1 MMAQLITFKTL
12 LIMAGKD
19 YHRDNCAT
27 LAAAI
32 AYYSFFSI
40 FPLMLLLLSIVGT
53 FLSDQHLKDQVII
66 SIISMIPSASPSDTN
81 TLVNTL
87 NEVASGAGGV
97 VNFVGIALL
106 AWSASKISA
115 IVRTSLNIAY
125 NLETFRPFI
134 RQKLVDLGTVFGI
147 GIFLFLSILCTALFQ
162 TVRQLTQEWLLWVPW
177 SGIFIGDSG
186 LFWSIASLLIP
197 LSLSFFAF
205 SVVYSMLPAIRLPLK
220 YVWPAALVAT
230 FLFEIVKN
238 GFAFYLIHFSNYD
251 IVFGSL
257 GAVIAFLVW
266 TYLSASVLL
275 FGAELASDYSK
286 ITLSDRI
293 P

>member
-1 MMAQLITFKTL
+1 MARLGILKTL
-12 LIMAGKD
+12 LIRAGKD
-19 YHRDNCAT
+19 YHKDNCAT
-27 LAAAI
+27 LAASI

-40 FPLMLLLLSIVGT
+40 FPLMLLLLSIVGA
-53 FLSDQHLKDQVII
+53 FLSNPDLKDQII
-66 SIISMIPSASPSDTN
+66 DSIISMIPAASSSDTN
-81 TLVNTL
+81 TLVKTL

-115 IVRTSLNIAY
+115 IVRSSLNIAY

-147 GIFLFLSILCTALFQ
+147 GIFLFLSILCTALLQ

-177 SGIFIGDSG
+177 SGIFIGEGG
-186 LFWSIASLLIP
+186 LFWNIASYLIP

-205 SVVYSMLPAIRLPLK
+205 SVVYSILPAIRLPLK

-230 FLFEIVKN
+230 LLFEIVKN
-238 GFAFYLIHFSNYD
+238 GFAFYLIHFSNYHV
-251 IVFGSL
+251 VFGSL

-275 FGAELASDYSK
+275 YGAELASEYSK
-286 ITLSDRI
+286 FTLTERI
-293 P
+293 M